1 MQNYATQSLLKITEL
16 LKRLP
21 RVVLL
26 LLKTNDCLRAV
37 DNALVCTFVCTHCQY
52 ITTLFWTLQIL
63 LTNFLAFIEVYQFLA
78 NSVIHK
84 DLQY

>member
-1 MQNYATQSLLKITEL
+1 MQDFASQSLLKITEL

-37 DNALVCTFVCTHCQY
+37 DNALVCTFVCKHCQY
-52 ITTLFWTLQIL
+52 ITTSSWILNIL
-63 LTNFLAFIEVYQFLA
+63 LTDFLSLITNAF
-78 NSVIHK
+78 
-84 DLQY
+84 